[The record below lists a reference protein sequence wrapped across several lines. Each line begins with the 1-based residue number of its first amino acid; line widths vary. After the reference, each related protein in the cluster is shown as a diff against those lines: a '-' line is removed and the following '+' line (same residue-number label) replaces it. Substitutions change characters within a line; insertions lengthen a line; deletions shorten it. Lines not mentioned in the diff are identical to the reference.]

1 MWTIS
6 LLVVALALQVLSAH
20 GSALRARLQKE
31 THPELRLLSV
41 ANSAFRAA
49 GSKTMPPFDINPGTF
64 LSFVSALPTDSL
76 LLFFSPQ
83 CGDCVKLAPQWNRFS
98 TLFENN
104 QDLAI
109 ISVSDDEGKAPAP
122 YVHDEN
128 PAIFFI
134 PKGDA
139 AHPIPFPMSGIHEF
153 VALPETGQTDDDIVN
168 KLVTFTQSHLTS
180 GPSAA
185 SPLPP
190 APTTA
195 ATPPSA
201 MTEEQSGA
209 LTARLL
215 ASLSAKAGA
224 SLEEQLKIVNEP
236 HYQSLPV
243 VEFLLKSPSGSVL
256 PPLVQAAAKYL
267 DGLPMA
273 KQWAEQYAV
282 QQESIHRSNGWSPMP
297 QEEKSYHQDLLNY
310 AIPMYAKSIY
320 FQSGLKL

>member
-1 MWTIS
+1 MWAIS
-6 LLVVALALQVLSAH
+6 VLVAVLALQVLSAH

-31 THPELRLLSV
+31 THL

-49 GSKTMPPFDINPGTF
+49 GSKTMPAFDINPGTF
-64 LSFVSALPTDSL
+64 LNFVSTLPTDSL
-76 LLFFSPQ
+76 LLFFSPS
-83 CGDCVKLAPQWNRFS
+83 CGDCEKLAPQWNRFTS
-98 TLFENN
+98 LFENN
-104 QDLAI
+104 QDLTI

-153 VALPETGQTDDDIVN
+153 VGSYETGQTDDAIVN
-168 KLVTFTQSHLTS
+168 KLVTFTQSHMTS
-180 GPSAA
+180 APSAA
-185 SPLPP
+185 SLLPP
-190 APTTA
+190 APTTET
-195 ATPPSA
+195 ATPAGA
-201 MTEEQSGA
+201 MTEAQSGQ

-215 ASLSAKAGA
+215 ASLSAKAAA
-224 SLEEQLKIVNEP
+224 SLEEQFKIVNEP

-243 VEFLLKSPSGSVL
+243 VEFLKSPSGSVL

-267 DGLPMA
+267 DGLPLA

-282 QQESIHRSNGWSPMP
+282 QQESIHRSTGWDPAP
-297 QEEKSYHQDLLNY
+297 AEEKSYHQDLLNY